1 MYKNEENLIQIYNF
15 MKVRYGRTFAIAVC
29 ANIQTETAN
38 TFDPQTVQRNKGYT
52 NEEYIRKVYSGE
64 VDFINDKIGFGLFQ
78 HTKNGRKSFYWNFFA
93 EHGYRLGDLLGTL
106 YMFEAEI
113 QTTGYGNVRKAI
125 KEGWS
130 LEDCTRIICTEYERP
145 KSMQSEATKEPAI
158 QNRINHA
165 YELKKFF
172 DEKERGKM
180 ELSNVTI
187 CIDRGHYAKANRSPI
202 VTSYYESDFTWKIG
216 QYLGDN
222 LRSHGIKVIDT
233 RTNKDKDLALVK
245 RGKMANNC
253 LIFLSLHSNAC
264 GTESVDHPSIIIPR
278 VEGDVNIEACTI
290 LGNRLGANI
299 KAVMGC
305 KQVAK
310 VYSRDAEYDRNGDK
324 KGGND
329 EYYGVMHGA
338 QSVNCPIYM
347 IVEHGFHTNKANA
360 TWLLD
365 DNNVRKLALADAN
378 TIVDFIKSY
387 YNMEDIKVDTSNDN
401 NAVTPEVTYKV
412 KKGDT
417 LGAIARAYHTTP
429 EAIREVNKIITDPN
443 LIQPGWVLIIPFEKA
458 DLPQYHIVDAP
469 KDGLNSLSKIAKR
482 YGTTTEELKKL
493 NPDVKP
499 PKYIIKNGD
508 KIRIK

>member
-1 MYKNEENLIQIYNF
+1 MYKNEENLIQIYDF

-38 TFDPQTVQRNKGYT
+38 TFDPQTVQRGKGYT

-64 VDFINDKIGFGLFQ
+64 IDFINDKIGFGLFQ
-78 HTKNGRKSFYWNFFA
+78 HTKDGRKSFYWIFFK
-93 EHGYRLGDLLGTL
+93 EHGYRIGDLIGTL

-113 QTTGYGNVRKAI
+113 KTTGYGNVRKAI

-130 LEDCTRIICTEYERP
+130 LEDCTRIICEEYERP
-145 KSMQSEATKEPAI
+145 KSMQSEATKGPAI

-172 DEKERGKM
+172 DERERTNM
-180 ELSNVTI
+180 NLSNVVV
-187 CIDRGHYAKANRSPI
+187 CIDRGHYGKANRSP
-202 VTSYYESDFTWKIG
+202 VVPAYWESDFTWKIG
-216 QYLGDN
+216 QYLGDE
-222 LRSHGIKVIDT
+222 LRSKSITVIDT

-253 LIFLSLHSNAC
+253 FIFISLHSNAC
-264 GTESVDHPSIIIPR
+264 GTESVDHPSVIIPR
-278 VEGDVNIEACTI
+278 VEGDVDIEACII
-290 LGNRLGANI
+290 LANRLGATI
-299 KAVMGC
+299 KVTMGC

-338 QSVNCPIYM
+338 QSVKCPIYM

-360 TWLLD
+360 TWLLN
-365 DNNVRKLALADAN
+365 DNNVRRLALADAQ
-378 TIVDFIKSY
+378 TIYDFIRERCGEAVS
-387 YNMEDIKVDTSNDN
+387 VDTSNDHN
-401 NAVTPEVTYKV
+401 EVTPEITYKV

-417 LGAIARAYHTTP
+417 LGAIAKAYHTTP
-429 EAIREVNKIITDPN
+429 EAIQEVNKIITNPN

-482 YGTTTEELKKL
+482 YGMTTAEIKKL
-493 NPDVKP
+493 NPQVTP
-499 PKYIIKNGD
+499 PKYVIKNGD